1 MNLVIRGYSGSSGFQ
16 SWTLP
21 VLYTAGKYLRVFAIK
36 ADEEQAAKVGNG
48 AVKMENDGIGDD
60 VTSGGFEKNE
70 RLEDAA
76 RVINRVFTL
85 CISDRYVALV
95 DQSFYTAG
103 ILTPFVFSEHR
114 WKSLVNGAFTIPRI
128 FFLKHTSR
136 YILTFPFL
144 SSITAIS

>member
-36 ADEEQAAKVGNG
+36 ADEEQAAKVGTG
-48 AVKMENDGIGDD
+48 AVKMETDGLGDD
-60 VTSGGFEKNE
+60 VTSGGLEKNE

-85 CISDRYVALV
+85 CISDRYVALI
-95 DQSFYTAG
+95 DQSIRSTG
-103 ILTPFVFSEHR
+103 ILIPFFLVPEHR
-114 WKSLVNGAFTIPRI
+114 WKNLVNGACTTPQI
-128 FFLKHTSR
+128 FSSRHTSR
-136 YILTFPFL
+136 YILTILSFL
-144 SSITAIS
+144 NKLT